1 VAYGRPKVTLTPSA
15 SLAAKVS
22 PAAIAAQQASVQ
34 DQADHYRAYPV
45 LKIGLS
51 YGF

>member
-15 SLAAKVS
+15 SL
-22 PAAIAAQQASVQ
+22 AAIAAQQASVQ